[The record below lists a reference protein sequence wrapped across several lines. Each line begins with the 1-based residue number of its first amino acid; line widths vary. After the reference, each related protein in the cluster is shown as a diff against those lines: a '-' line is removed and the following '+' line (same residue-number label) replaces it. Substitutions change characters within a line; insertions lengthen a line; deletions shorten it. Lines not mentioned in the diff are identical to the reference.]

1 MANISKGEQII
12 QAVRLRK
19 SYGDKQILTGISF
32 AFNYGDRIGFLGVN
46 GAGKSTLMKIIAGV
60 DKQFEGQLIVRND
73 ITRGYVPQ
81 EPPLDEDKTVRENVE
96 ISVEPLRKLLERYNE
111 INLKLAEDISPDE
124 MEKLLAELD
133 KLQGEIDSKNVWE
146 IDFQLDM
153 AMNALGLP
161 AGDTPVKHLSGGER
175 RRVALCRSLMAHPD
189 LLILD
194 EPTNHLDSET
204 VEWLEHYLANYSG
217 TCLLV
222 THDRYFLD
230 NVVNKMMEVE
240 RGQLQ
245 MFMGNY
251 TDYLDTKTTQ
261 VDILRRQEATKQ
273 KWLKKELE
281 WIRSGTKARTTK
293 SKARIA
299 NYEKMVKEG
308 PLVFE
313 QDEATF
319 QIPDGPRL
327 GTKVLTIQNLYKSFG
342 DKTLIKDFSFD
353 FQPGA
358 LIGVI
363 GSNGVGKST
372 LIKMIMGREKPD
384 KGIIEVGKNTVFGY
398 IDQGRDT
405 LDPEKTVYEEISE
418 GQDIVLV
425 NKKEMPLRNY
435 VTKFLFSGNIQQT
448 KVGQISGGERNR
460 VHLAK
465 MLKHSGN
472 FLILDEPTND
482 LDLVTLRVLEDA
494 MEYFMG
500 SAIIISHD
508 RYFLNRV
515 CSGIL
520 AFEGDGYIHYY
531 EGNYEDYHIDYI
543 RRMKEKAEKEGY
555 EFDET
560 MPSRS
565 KYKKMKKM

>member
-1 MANISKGEQII
+1 MSSITKGEQII
-12 QAVRLRK
+12 QAVRLKK
-19 SYGDKQILTGISF
+19 SYGDKVILSGISF
-32 AFNYGDRIGFLGVN
+32 AFNHGDRIGFLGVN
-46 GAGKSTLMKIIAGV
+46 GAGKSSLMKIIAGV

-81 EPPLDEDKTVRENVE
+81 EPPLDEEKTVKENVE
-96 ISVEPLRKLLERYNE
+96 LGVEPLRKLIERYNE
-111 INLKLAEDISPDE
+111 INIKLAEEITPEE

-133 KLQGEIDSKNVWE
+133 QLQSEIDSKNAWE
-146 IDFQLDM
+146 IDFQLGM
-153 AMNALGLP
+153 AMNALNLP
-161 AGDTPVKHLSGGER
+161 PADSPVKYLSGGER

-245 MFMGNY
+245 MYLGNY
-251 TDYLDTKTTQ
+251 TDYLETKTVQ
-261 VDILRRQEATKQ
+261 VDILRRQESTRQ
-273 KWLKKELE
+273 KWLKKELD

-327 GTKVLTIQNLYKSFG
+327 GSKVLSIQHLSKGFG
-342 DKTLIKDFSFD
+342 DRQLIKDFSFE
-353 FQPGA
+353 FQAGA
-358 LIGVI
+358 IIGII

-372 LIKMIMGREKPD
+372 LIKMIMGKENPD
-384 KGIIEVGKNTVFGY
+384 SGIIEVGKNTVFGY

-418 GQDIVLV
+418 GQDIVMV

-435 VTKFLFSGNIQQT
+435 VTKFLFSGTIQQT

-482 LDLVTLRVLEDA
+482 LDLATLRVLEDA

-531 EGNYEDYHIDYI
+531 EGNYEDYHLDFI

-565 KYKKMKKM
+565 KYKKMKKL

>member
-19 SYGDKQILTGISF
+19 SFGDKQILSGISF

-73 ITRGYVPQ
+73 ISRGYVPQ

-111 INLKLAEDISPDE
+111 INMKLAEDITPEE

-133 KLQGEIDSKNVWE
+133 DLQGEIDTKNAWE

-153 AMNALGLP
+153 AMNALGL
-161 AGDTPVKHLSGGER
+161 AAADTPVKHLSGGER

-245 MFMGNY
+245 MYNGNY
-251 TDYLDTKTTQ
+251 TDYLETKTTQ
-261 VDILRRQEATKQ
+261 VDILRRQESTKQ
-273 KWLKKELE
+273 KWLKKELD

-327 GTKVLTIQNLYKSFG
+327 GTKVLSIQNLYKGFG
-342 DKTLIKDFSFD
+342 DRPLIKDFSFE

-384 KGIIEVGKNTVFGY
+384 KGLIEVGKNTVFGY

-482 LDLVTLRVLEDA
+482 LDLATLRVLEDA

-531 EGNYEDYHIDYI
+531 EGNYEDYHIDFI

-555 EFDET
+555 EFDEM

-565 KYKKMKKM
+565 KYKKMKKL